1 MSSNISH
8 AGPSHQT
15 QSPVHSHQ
23 LRLRPSHN
31 QYPRTLAVFEHS
43 ALGRVCLSIDFGTS
57 TSEVSYAVIEPGQ
70 DSRTDPPQ
78 VKYITNWPDDP
89 NKGLDNSAAVGV
101 PSEIVYLKDGILRRS
116 HPPSGQSSTRL
127 QKRRGSIPSFGTFQS
142 SNQRELGFI
151 DVFDEDESISDYE
164 DEDTLL
170 HDSPWN
176 AGNVTRHHTE
186 YIIWGFDAQ
195 AKCSPAD
202 EKMRG
207 FKLLLKEDPMTE
219 QFCRELAPRL
229 AKIGYT
235 DPSKA
240 HISVISDYL
249 TCLLRHVKSELIACG
264 KYREYDFEVILCIP
278 AVWDQK
284 ACRDTQVALARA
296 FTRADFD
303 QVKVE
308 QNSINGLFLVS
319 EPEAAAAWILQ
330 NNNDLLPDDTFMLVD
345 AGGGTVDVSIY
356 TISQKTP
363 LRLEAEEV
371 APVGAL
377 CGSAY
382 LNGRFYD
389 HIRKRLDGE
398 LYLEEERGRTL
409 DEIAH
414 EITVTDF
421 EIRLK
426 RNFNCF
432 EQPPTPKIVRCP
444 GLRENSNK
452 RFLRDRIVI
461 SHERLRKIF
470 RPSLQRTLEL
480 VVAQI
485 ERFAANSRKKK
496 AIKVRIPANHHPQ
509 GCSSYQKVVL
519 TGGFA
524 ASISLE
530 RCLSASLQAYCEK
543 NNHPILDVMVPN
555 RDASAVSSGGILR
568 GLNKDRGPL
577 RFIRSSYG
585 ILRTFPWDEN
595 REEFL
600 NSGLTKP
607 RRNAVDGGHWVKDT
621 IYWVLKRGDEVVT
634 HLSNGRT
641 ERVWKS
647 EPISCMHS
655 FLATSS
661 KFICE
666 ELLYVSDSATES
678 YYLRDHEKNRDAE
691 EVGAIITDFT
701 FLREQGLVEPV
712 QNYDE
717 TGNPIGKE
725 HYEIEYKLYLEV
737 VGRDLQCYAE
747 YGDRTR
753 QTSRINIASAFDPG
767 TD

>member
-31 QYPRTLAVFEHS
+31 QYPRTLAVCERS

-70 DSRTDPPQ
+70 NSKTDPPQ

-116 HPPSGQSSTRL
+116 HPPPGRSSTRL
-127 QKRRGSIPSFGTFQS
+127 QKRRGSTPSFGTFQS
-142 SNQRELGFI
+142 ANQRELGFI
-151 DVFDEDESISDYE
+151 DVFDEDESMSDCE
-164 DEDTLL
+164 DEDTLFL

-176 AGNVTRHHTE
+176 AGNITRHHTE

-195 AKCSPAD
+195 AKCSPED

-249 TCLLRHVKSELIACG
+249 SCLLRHVKSELIACG

-345 AGGGTVDVSIY
+345 AGGGGTVDVSIY

-421 EIRLK
+421 ETRLK

-461 SHERLRKIF
+461 SH
-470 RPSLQRTLEL
+470 T
-480 VVAQI
+480 
-485 ERFAANSRKKK
+485 
-496 AIKVRIPANHHPQ
+496 
-509 GCSSYQKVVL
+509 
-519 TGGFA
+519 
-524 ASISLE
+524 
-530 RCLSASLQAYCEK
+530 
-543 NNHPILDVMVPN
+543 
-555 RDASAVSSGGILR
+555 SAVSSGGILR

-634 HLSNGRT
+634 LLANRRT

-712 QNYDE
+712 QNYDA

-737 VGRDLQCYAE
+737 VGRDLQCHAE